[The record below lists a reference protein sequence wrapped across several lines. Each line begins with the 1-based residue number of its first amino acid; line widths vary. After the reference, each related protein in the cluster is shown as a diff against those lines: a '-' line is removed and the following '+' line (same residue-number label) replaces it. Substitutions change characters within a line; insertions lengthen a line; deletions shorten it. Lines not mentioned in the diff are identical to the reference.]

1 MLKKIRQGSRE
12 ALDLLV
18 KSNLRFVVNIANLYK
33 GQGLDVGELISEGNM
48 GLIEA
53 ARRFDPNQKIKFI
66 SYAVWWVRQ
75 NITRAIAEKGRMV
88 RISAEK
94 ELVLRR
100 FNKKG
105 GKFRQVVGGS
115 YVLDPESLAG
125 VSKYKADA
133 IEKILQMGARTSSLD
148 APVGEDGESTLGDTI
163 ASREFRTDELAEQHN
178 RNKLFDKA
186 MNNSLSEQ
194 EKEIIKL
201 YFGFKM
207 DSDLNLKEIAP
218 MIGLSKERTR
228 QLKDS
233 ALEKLKNDQIHALL
247 NEAALDFFSLS
258 LLLLK
263 TGLLSRFFPFLPDQ
277 TNEIVFFGHEFQYA
291 ELSQFLL
298 WSRFLAICL
307 ASVPRATSRRLPA
320 TFTMKY
326 PA

>member
-1 MLKKIRQGSRE
+1 MTKNTHVRDDRDVYFQYLNDISKYPLLTKEQEKVLLQKVREGSRE
-12 ALDLLV
+12 AMDLLV

-33 GQGLDVGELISEGNM
+33 GQGLDVNELINEGNM

-53 ARRFDPNQKIKFI
+53 ARRFDQNQKIKFI

-75 NITRAIAEKGRMV
+75 NITRAIAERGRLV

-100 FNKKG
+100 FAKKG
-105 GKFRQVVGGS
+105 GQMHQVVGGGLM
-115 YVLDPESLAG
+115 LDPKSLEG
-125 VSKYKADA
+125 VSAA
-133 IEKILQMGARTSSLD
+133 
-148 APVGEDGESTLGDTI
+148 
-163 ASREFRTDELAEQHN
+163 EFRTDDLAEQHN

-186 MNNSLSEQ
+186 MDNSLSEQ

-233 ALEKLKNDQIHALL
+233 ALEKLRNEQLTRVLND
-247 NEAALDFFSLS
+247 AA
-258 LLLLK
+258 
-263 TGLLSRFFPFLPDQ
+263 
-277 TNEIVFFGHEFQYA
+277 
-291 ELSQFLL
+291 
-298 WSRFLAICL
+298 
-307 ASVPRATSRRLPA
+307 
-320 TFTMKY
+320 
-326 PA
+326 